1 MKNKTDEAWGIF
13 HDIMRNHPLWPSTF
27 STCQC
32 GRMMARG
39 AGPCAKCLEER
50 LAEIAGPILARDAVN
65 ALENVQDV
73 WEKIRVKTKAE
84 K

>member
-1 MKNKTDEAWGIF
+1 
-13 HDIMRNHPLWPSTF
+13 
-27 STCQC
+27 
-32 GRMMARG
+32 MARG